1 MSFSTRIRQ
10 LRREQRITLTALA
23 DKAGISRGYLSE
35 IENERAT
42 DPSAAVVRSIAEA
55 LGTSIAVLMEEDPT
69 IVAPEIPE
77 SLRCAQEKF
86 GIPERDLPSLAAVKF
101 RNYQPVT
108 PEDWQYLY
116 ESIKR
121 SMPRDVTFE

>member
-10 LRREQRITLTALA
+10 LRREQRMTLTALA

-42 DPSAAVVRSIAEA
+42 DPSAAVIRSIAEA
-55 LGTSIAVLMEEDPT
+55 LGTSTSVLMEEDPT

-77 SLRCAQEKF
+77 SLRRAQEQF
-86 GIPERDLPSLAAVKF
+86 DIPERDLPALAAVKF

-108 PEDWQYLY
+108 PEDWSYLY

-121 SMPRDVTFE
+121 SMPRDVSFE